1 MKLEKITNVITDF
14 VSNGS
19 FKSLNDNVNYLN
31 NKTNAYAR
39 LIRLTDFNN
48 NYSEENAIYVSE
60 HSFNFLKKSNLKYGD
75 LIISNVGAN
84 LGTVFKCPK
93 LSIKMTLGPNAI
105 LIRANSQY
113 TSNNYLY
120 YLFLSMYGQEKLLS
134 LTSGSAM
141 PKFSKT
147 DLRNLD
153 ISIHNLKL
161 QQHIVNIH
169 RRLDYEK
176 TFRIYHHSKW

>member
-1 MKLEKITNVITDF
+1 MKLEKVTNVITDY
-14 VSNGS
+14 VANGS

-31 NKTNAYAR
+31 DKNNAYAR
-39 LIRLTDFNN
+39 LIRLTDFKN
-48 NYSEENAIYVSE
+48 NYSENDAIYVSE
-60 HSFNFLKKSNLKYGD
+60 HSFNYLKKSSLEHGD

-105 LIRANSQY
+105 LIRANPIY
-113 TSNNYLY
+113 TSNSYLY
-120 YLFLSMYGQEKLLS
+120 Y

-141 PKFSKT
+141 PKFTKT
-147 DLRNLD
+147 DLRNLE
-153 ISIHNLKL
+153 ITIHDLKD

-169 RRLDYEK
+169 TR
-176 TFRIYHHSKW
+176 